1 MRLDFADA
9 MVEIVGQNPYCTSN
23 YLAEVLNFCNAKIMG
38 RFKEFGFQEN
48 VVTVYIPQTDLSH
61 DHTYLT
67 LPNGLIG
74 FPLIKP

>member
-1 MRLDFADA
+1 MQQLWDGWKSF
-9 MVEIVGQNPYCTSN
+9 ILKKT
-23 YLAEVLNFCNAKIMG
+23 
-38 RFKEFGFQEN
+38 
-48 VVTVYIPQTDLSH
+48 VVTVDIPQIVLSR